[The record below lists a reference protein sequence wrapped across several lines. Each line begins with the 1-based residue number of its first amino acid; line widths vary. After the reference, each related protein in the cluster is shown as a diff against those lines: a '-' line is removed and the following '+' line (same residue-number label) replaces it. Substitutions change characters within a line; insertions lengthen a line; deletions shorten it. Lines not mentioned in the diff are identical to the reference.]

1 MSNRVGAMI
10 HSLRIKNFKCF
21 EDQNFELGCLTLLSG
36 LNGTG
41 KSTVLQ
47 ALILLRQSYQQGLLT
62 AESSAQT
69 PHAIMAESGLAL
81 NGDLIQLGT
90 GRDVFYEG
98 ATSDEFGFT
107 IKFGNQMTGSWLF
120 TYDRVADV
128 VKFSPASGQR
138 PGEEEDPVYAASF
151 FGDNFQYLS
160 AERIGPRNSYPTS
173 DFLVRE
179 HRQLGGRGKYTAHFL
194 DLFRGQKIADAALA
208 HPKVESRTLKAQVEA
223 WMGEI
228 SPGVRIDLTPY
239 SEIDQVVL
247 QYSFAISGEVS
258 NRYRPTNTGFGITY
272 TLPVV
277 VALLAA
283 SPGDLVL
290 LENPEAHLHPQGQER
305 IGELMT
311 RAARCGIQVLAETHS
326 DHVLNGVRI
335 AVRQGLLAPEQLR
348 IHFLEREEFSTRV
361 ISPRV
366 DQNGRIDRWPDG
378 FFDEWDKSLEKLL

>member
-1 MSNRVGAMI
+1 MTNRVGAMI
-10 HSLRIKNFKCF
+10 RSLRIKNFKCF
-21 EDQNFELGCLTLLSG
+21 EDQNFEFGSLTLLSG

-41 KSTVLQ
+41 KSSVLQ
-47 ALILLRQSYQQGLLT
+47 TLVLLRQSYQQGLLT
-62 AESSAQT
+62 TKSFLQMS
-69 PHAIMAESGLAL
+69 SGLAL
-81 NGDLIQLGT
+81 NGDLIELGT
-90 GRDVFYEG
+90 GKDVFYEG

-107 IKFGNQMTGSWLF
+107 IEFNNQLTGSWLF

-128 VKFSPASGQR
+128 VKFSSGREQR
-138 PGEEEDPVYAASF
+138 SGKVNNSVYDASF
-151 FGDNFQYLS
+151 FGDKFQYLS

-173 DFLVRE
+173 DFWVRE
-179 HRQLGGRGKYTAHFL
+179 HRQLGVRGEYTAHFL

-283 SPGDLVL
+283 SPGDLLL
-290 LENPEAHLHPQGQER
+290 LENPEAHLHPQGQAR
-305 IGELMT
+305 IGELMA
-311 RAARCGIQVLAETHS
+311 RAASCGIQVLAETHS

-348 IHFLEREEFSTRV
+348 MHFLERKEFSTRV